1 VAASLEAALALC
13 AGEALAFV
21 IGGAELYA
29 AALPLADG
37 LVLTEIHRDFEGDT
51 HFPAFDRQA
60 WRETQRKPQTGAGG
74 LRFDF
79 VLYERA

>member
-1 VAASLEAALALC
+1 MAASLEAALACC
-13 AGEALAFV
+13 AGESVTFV
-21 IGGAELYA
+21 IGGGELYE

-37 LVLTEIHRDFEGDT
+37 LVLTEIRRDYEGDAL
-51 HFPAFDRQA
+51 FPQIDRAA
-60 WRETQRKPQTGAGG
+60 WRETQRRPQTGEDG